1 MTFFYTSYIVRDMI
15 CACYGKDDITRLQ
28 NIFKIMFGNVIR
40 NTPHV
45 RYMDFTKCVHV
56 DLKFI

>member
-1 MTFFYTSYIVRDMI
+1 MAFFYTSYIVRDMI

-28 NIFKIMFGNVIR
+28 NIFKIMLSNIIR
-40 NTPHV
+40 DTVHV
-45 RYMDFTKCVHV
+45 RYMHFTNYVHV